1 LGIFIKEDN
10 MKLSLEEM
18 IEYSKEV
25 VYYYRNEYNLSNEE
39 KTEMATKMRELK
51 SKLYD
56 DWCKR
61 FDSVELAKFCLR
73 AILADKDEWSRDDEI
88 YLEEILDEVPMDDD
102 AIYDLEATML
112 SILQLRHTDIKY
124 F

>member
-1 LGIFIKEDN
+1 MDKI
-10 MKLSLEEM
+10 SLEEM

-25 VYYYRNEYNLSNEE
+25 VYYYRNKYNLSDDE
-39 KTEMATKMRELK
+39 KNTMATRTREIK

-61 FDSVELAKFCLR
+61 FDSVELAKFSLR
-73 AILADKDEWSRDDEI
+73 AVLADKDEWSRDDEI
-88 YLEEILDEVPMDDD
+88 YLEELLNKDIDTRYDIL
-102 AIYDLEATML
+102 YDLEATML

>member
-1 LGIFIKEDN
+1 MDKIT
-10 MKLSLEEM
+10 LEEM

-25 VYYYRNEYNLSNEE
+25 VYYYRNKYNLSDDE
-39 KTEMATKMRELK
+39 KNAMATRTREIK

-88 YLEEILDEVPMDDD
+88 YLEELLNKDIDTRYDIL
-102 AIYDLEATML
+102 YDLEATML

>member
-1 LGIFIKEDN
+1 MDKIT
-10 MKLSLEEM
+10 LEEM

-25 VYYYRNEYNLSNEE
+25 VYYYRNKYNLSNDE
-39 KTEMATKMRELK
+39 KDTMVTRTRELK
-51 SKLYD
+51 SKLYN

-61 FDSVELAKFCLR
+61 FDSIELAKFCLR

-88 YLEEILDEVPMDDD
+88 YLEELLNKDIDTRYDIL
-102 AIYDLEATML
+102 YDLEATML

>member
-1 LGIFIKEDN
+1 MDKI
-10 MKLSLEEM
+10 SLEEI
-18 IEYSKEV
+18 IEYSKEI
-25 VYYYRNEYNLSNEE
+25 VYYYRNKYNLSSDE
-39 KTEMATKMRELK
+39 KDIMVTRTRELK

-88 YLEEILDEVPMDDD
+88 YLEELINTDIHTRYDIV
-102 AIYDLEATML
+102 YDLEATML

>member
-1 LGIFIKEDN
+1 MDRIT
-10 MKLSLEEM
+10 LEEM

-25 VYYYRNEYNLSNEE
+25 VYYYRNKYNLSNDE
-39 KTEMATKMRELK
+39 KDTMVTRTRELK
-51 SKLYD
+51 SKLYN

-61 FDSVELAKFCLR
+61 FDSIELAKFCLR

-88 YLEEILDEVPMDDD
+88 YLEELLNKDIDTRYDIL
-102 AIYDLEATML
+102 YDLEATML

>member
-1 LGIFIKEDN
+1 

-18 IEYSKEV
+18 MEYSKEV
-25 VYYYRNEYNLSNEE
+25 VYYYRNKYNLSDDE
-39 KTEMATKMRELK
+39 KNTMVARTREIK

-88 YLEEILDEVPMDDD
+88 YLEELLNNVHARYDIV
-102 AIYDLEATML
+102 YDLEATML

>member
-1 LGIFIKEDN
+1 

-18 IEYSKEV
+18 IEYSKEI
-25 VYYYRNEYNLSNEE
+25 VYYYRNKYNLSSDE
-39 KTEMATKMRELK
+39 KDTMVTRTRELK

-61 FDSVELAKFCLR
+61 FDSIELAKFCLR
-73 AILADKDEWSRDDEI
+73 AVLADKDEWSRDDEI
-88 YLEEILDEVPMDDD
+88 YLEELLNKDIDTRYDIL
-102 AIYDLEATML
+102 YDLEATML

>member
-1 LGIFIKEDN
+1 MDKI
-10 MKLSLEEM
+10 SLEEM

-25 VYYYRNEYNLSNEE
+25 VHYYRNKYNLSDDE
-39 KTEMATKMRELK
+39 KNTMATRTREIK

-88 YLEEILDEVPMDDD
+88 YLEELLNKDIDTRYDIV
-102 AIYDLEATML
+102 YDLEATML

>member
-1 LGIFIKEDN
+1 MDKI
-10 MKLSLEEM
+10 SLEEM

-25 VYYYRNEYNLSNEE
+25 VYYYRNKYNLSDDE
-39 KTEMATKMRELK
+39 KNIMATRTREIK

-88 YLEEILDEVPMDDD
+88 YLEELLNKDIDTRYDIV
-102 AIYDLEATML
+102 YDLEATML

>member
-1 LGIFIKEDN
+1 MDKIT
-10 MKLSLEEM
+10 LEEM

-25 VYYYRNEYNLSNEE
+25 VYYYRNKYNLSNDE
-39 KTEMATKMRELK
+39 KDTMVTRTREIK

-88 YLEEILDEVPMDDD
+88 YLEELLNKDIDTRYDIL
-102 AIYDLEATML
+102 YDLEATML

>member
-1 LGIFIKEDN
+1 

-25 VYYYRNEYNLSNEE
+25 VYYYRNKYNLSDDE
-39 KTEMATKMRELK
+39 KNTMITRTREIK

-73 AILADKDEWSRDDEI
+73 AVLADKDEWSRDDEI
-88 YLEEILDEVPMDDD
+88 YLEELPNKDIDTRYDIL
-102 AIYDLEATML
+102 YDLEATML

>member
-1 LGIFIKEDN
+1 

-25 VYYYRNEYNLSNEE
+25 VYYYRNKYNLSNDE
-39 KTEMATKMRELK
+39 KDTMVTRTREIK

-73 AILADKDEWSRDDEI
+73 AILADKDEWSRDDSI
-88 YLEEILDEVPMDDD
+88 YLKEILDEVPMKDN

>member
-1 LGIFIKEDN
+1 

-18 IEYSKEV
+18 IEYSKEI
-25 VYYYRNEYNLSNEE
+25 VYYYRNKYNLSSDE
-39 KTEMATKMRELK
+39 KDTMITRTREIK

-88 YLEEILDEVPMDDD
+88 YLEELLNKDIDTRYDIV
-102 AIYDLEATML
+102 YDLEATML
-112 SILQLRHTDIKY
+112 SVLQLRHTDIKY

>member
-1 LGIFIKEDN
+1 MDKI
-10 MKLSLEEM
+10 SLEEM
-18 IEYSKEV
+18 IKCSKEV
-25 VYYYRNEYNLSNEE
+25 VYYYRNKYNLSDDE
-39 KTEMATKMRELK
+39 KNTMATSTREIK

-88 YLEEILDEVPMDDD
+88 YLEELLNTDVHTRYDIV
-102 AIYDLEATML
+102 YDLEATML

>member
-1 LGIFIKEDN
+1 MDKIT
-10 MKLSLEEM
+10 LEEM
-18 IEYSKEV
+18 IKYSKEI
-25 VYYYRNEYNLSNEE
+25 VYYYRNKYNLSSDE
-39 KTEMATKMRELK
+39 KDTMITRTREIK

-61 FDSVELAKFCLR
+61 FDSVELAKFSLR
-73 AILADKDEWSRDDEI
+73 AVLADKDEWSRDDEI
-88 YLEEILDEVPMDDD
+88 YLEELLNKDIDTRYDIL
-102 AIYDLEATML
+102 YDLEATML

>member
-1 LGIFIKEDN
+1 MDKI
-10 MKLSLEEM
+10 SLEEM

-25 VYYYRNEYNLSNEE
+25 VYYYRNKYNLSSDE
-39 KTEMATKMRELK
+39 KDTMVARTREIK

-88 YLEEILDEVPMDDD
+88 YLEELLNKDIDTRYDIV
-102 AIYDLEATML
+102 YDLEATML
-112 SILQLRHTDIKY
+112 SVLQLRHTDIKY

>member
-1 LGIFIKEDN
+1 MDKI
-10 MKLSLEEM
+10 SLEEM
-18 IEYSKEV
+18 IKCSKEV
-25 VYYYRNEYNLSNEE
+25 VYYYRNEYSLSNDE
-39 KTEMATKMRELK
+39 KAEMATKMRELK
-51 SKLYD
+51 AKLYD

-88 YLEEILDEVPMDDD
+88 YLEELLNKDIDTRYDIL
-102 AIYDLEATML
+102 YDLEATML

>member
-1 LGIFIKEDN
+1 MDKIT
-10 MKLSLEEM
+10 LEEM
-18 IEYSKEV
+18 IEYSKEI
-25 VYYYRNEYNLSNEE
+25 VYYYRNKYNLSNNE
-39 KTEMATKMRELK
+39 KDTMATRTREIK

-73 AILADKDEWSRDDEI
+73 AVLADKDEWSRDDER
-88 YLEEILDEVPMDDD
+88 YLEELLNTDVHTIYDIV
-102 AIYDLEATML
+102 YDLEATML

>member
-1 LGIFIKEDN
+1 MDKI
-10 MKLSLEEM
+10 SLEEM
-18 IEYSKEV
+18 IEYSKEI
-25 VYYYRNEYNLSNEE
+25 VYYYRNKYNLSSDE
-39 KTEMATKMRELK
+39 KDIMVTRTRELK

-61 FDSVELAKFCLR
+61 FDSAELAKFCLR

-88 YLEEILDEVPMDDD
+88 YLEELNKDIHTRYDIL
-102 AIYDLEATML
+102 YDLEATML

>member
-1 LGIFIKEDN
+1 MDKI
-10 MKLSLEEM
+10 SLEEM

-25 VYYYRNEYNLSNEE
+25 VYYYRNKYNLSNDE
-39 KTEMATKMRELK
+39 KDTMVTRTRELK
-51 SKLYD
+51 SKLYN

-61 FDSVELAKFCLR
+61 FDSIELAKFCLR

-88 YLEEILDEVPMDDD
+88 YLEELLNKDIDTRYDIV
-102 AIYDLEATML
+102 YDLEATML

>member
-1 LGIFIKEDN
+1 

-25 VYYYRNEYNLSNEE
+25 VYYYRNKYNLSDDE
-39 KTEMATKMRELK
+39 KVAMATRTREIK

-88 YLEEILDEVPMDDD
+88 YLEELLNKDIDTRYDIL
-102 AIYDLEATML
+102 YDLEATML

>member
-1 LGIFIKEDN
+1 MDKIT
-10 MKLSLEEM
+10 LEEM

-25 VYYYRNEYNLSNEE
+25 VYYYRNRYNLSDDE
-39 KTEMATKMRELK
+39 KNTMATRTRELK

-88 YLEEILDEVPMDDD
+88 YLEELLNKDIDTRYDIL
-102 AIYDLEATML
+102 YDLEATML

>member
-1 LGIFIKEDN
+1 MGKIT
-10 MKLSLEEM
+10 LEEM
-18 IEYSKEV
+18 MEYSKEV
-25 VYYYRNEYNLSNEE
+25 VYYYRNKYNLSDDE
-39 KTEMATKMRELK
+39 KNTMATRTREIK

-88 YLEEILDEVPMDDD
+88 YLEELLNNVHARYDIV
-102 AIYDLEATML
+102 YDLEATML

>member
-1 LGIFIKEDN
+1 MDKI
-10 MKLSLEEM
+10 SLEEM

-25 VYYYRNEYNLSNEE
+25 VYYYRNKYNLSNDE
-39 KTEMATKMRELK
+39 KDTMVTRTRELK

-88 YLEEILDEVPMDDD
+88 YLEELLNKDIDTRYDIL
-102 AIYDLEATML
+102 YDLEATML

>member
-1 LGIFIKEDN
+1 MDKI
-10 MKLSLEEM
+10 SLEEM
-18 IEYSKEV
+18 IEYSKEI
-25 VYYYRNEYNLSNEE
+25 VYYYRNKYNLSSDE
-39 KTEMATKMRELK
+39 KDTMATRTREIK

-61 FDSVELAKFCLR
+61 FDSIELAKFCLR
-73 AILADKDEWSRDDEI
+73 AVLADKDEWSRDDEI
-88 YLEEILDEVPMDDD
+88 YLEELLNKDIDTRYDIL
-102 AIYDLEATML
+102 YDLEATML

>member
-1 LGIFIKEDN
+1 

-18 IEYSKEV
+18 MEYSKEV
-25 VYYYRNEYNLSNEE
+25 VYYYRNKYNLSDDE
-39 KTEMATKMRELK
+39 KNTMATRTRELK
-51 SKLYD
+51 GKLYD

-88 YLEEILDEVPMDDD
+88 YLEELLNIDVHTRYD
-102 AIYDLEATML
+102 IVYDLEATML

>member
-1 LGIFIKEDN
+1 MDKI
-10 MKLSLEEM
+10 SLEEM

-25 VYYYRNEYNLSNEE
+25 VYYYRNKYNLSDDE
-39 KTEMATKMRELK
+39 KNTMITRTREIK

-73 AILADKDEWSRDDEI
+73 AVLADKDECSRDDEI
-88 YLEEILDEVPMDDD
+88 YLEELLNKDIDTRYDIL
-102 AIYDLEATML
+102 YDLEATML

>member
-1 LGIFIKEDN
+1 MDKI
-10 MKLSLEEM
+10 SLEEM

-25 VYYYRNEYNLSNEE
+25 VYYYRNKYNLSNDE
-39 KTEMATKMRELK
+39 KDTMVTRTRELK
-51 SKLYD
+51 SKLYN

-61 FDSVELAKFCLR
+61 FDSIELAKFCLR

-88 YLEEILDEVPMDDD
+88 YLEELLNKDIDTRYDIL
-102 AIYDLEATML
+102 YDLEATML

>member
-1 LGIFIKEDN
+1 MDKI
-10 MKLSLEEM
+10 SLEEM

-25 VYYYRNEYNLSNEE
+25 VYYYRNKYNLSDDE
-39 KTEMATKMRELK
+39 KNTMATRTREIK

-61 FDSVELAKFCLR
+61 FDSVELAKFSLR
-73 AILADKDEWSRDDEI
+73 AVLADKDEWSRDDEI
-88 YLEEILDEVPMDDD
+88 YLEELLNKDIDIRYDIL
-102 AIYDLEATML
+102 YDLEATML

>member
-1 LGIFIKEDN
+1 MYKI
-10 MKLSLEEM
+10 SLEEM

-25 VYYYRNEYNLSNEE
+25 VYYYRNKYNLSDDE
-39 KTEMATKMRELK
+39 KNIMATRTREIK

-88 YLEEILDEVPMDDD
+88 YLEELLNKDIDTRYDIV
-102 AIYDLEATML
+102 YDLEATML
-112 SILQLRHTDIKY
+112 SVLQLRHTDIKY

>member
-1 LGIFIKEDN
+1 MDKIT
-10 MKLSLEEM
+10 LEEM

-25 VYYYRNEYNLSNEE
+25 VYYYRNKYNLSDDE
-39 KTEMATKMRELK
+39 KNTMATRTREIK

-61 FDSVELAKFCLR
+61 FDSVELAKFSLR
-73 AILADKDEWSRDDEI
+73 AVLADKDEWSRDDEI
-88 YLEEILDEVPMDDD
+88 YLEELLNKDIDTRYDIL
-102 AIYDLEATML
+102 YDLEATML

>member
-1 LGIFIKEDN
+1 MDKI
-10 MKLSLEEM
+10 SLEEM

-25 VYYYRNEYNLSNEE
+25 VYYYRNKYNLSNDE
-39 KTEMATKMRELK
+39 KDTMATRTREIK

-88 YLEEILDEVPMDDD
+88 YLEELLNKDIDIRYDIL
-102 AIYDLEATML
+102 YDLEATML

>member
-1 LGIFIKEDN
+1 MDKIT
-10 MKLSLEEM
+10 LEEM

-25 VYYYRNEYNLSNEE
+25 VYYYRNKYNLSNDE
-39 KTEMATKMRELK
+39 KDTMVTRTREIK

-88 YLEEILDEVPMDDD
+88 YLEELLNKDTHTRYDIV
-102 AIYDLEATML
+102 YDLEATML